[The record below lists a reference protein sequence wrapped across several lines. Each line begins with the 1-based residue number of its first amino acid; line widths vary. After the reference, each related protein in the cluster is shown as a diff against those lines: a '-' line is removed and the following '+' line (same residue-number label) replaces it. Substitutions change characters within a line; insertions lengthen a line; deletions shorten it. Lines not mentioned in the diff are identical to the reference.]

1 MKHFSLMLLGAVG
14 AFFVLSPAQAADF
27 RVIQWNITKACQ
39 IYDFG
44 WGLRPI
50 PPNYRVLT
58 RGAAELRR
66 RAQGE
71 RRLGT
76 RGPLFDLAGNPP
88 CCVNMLL
95 GAGLPGL
102 LLASGGLLAWWRR
115 KRKTRRLT
123 VV

>member
-58 RGAAELRR
+58 GGAAELRC

-71 RRLGT
+71 RRLGA
-76 RGPLFDLAGNPP
+76 RGPLFDLAGNEQGRQQAADIVSNQPKKTPP
-88 CCVNMLL
+88 VPSTPGALL
-95 GAGLPGL
+95 FPP
-102 LLASGGLLAWWRR
+102 
-115 KRKTRRLT
+115 
-123 VV
+123 

>member
-58 RGAAELRR
+58 GGLPSYGAALK
-66 RAQGE
+66 AKDA
-71 RRLGT
+71 LA
-76 RGPLFDLAGNPP
+76 RGGR
-88 CCVNMLL
+88 C
-95 GAGLPGL
+95 
-102 LLASGGLLAWWRR
+102 SI
-115 KRKTRRLT
+115 
-123 VV
+123 

>member
-14 AFFVLSPAQAADF
+14 AFFVFSPAQAADF

-58 RGAAELRR
+58 RGLPSYGAALK
-66 RAQGE
+66 AKDA
-71 RRLGT
+71 LA
-76 RGPLFDLAGNPP
+76 RGGR
-88 CCVNMLL
+88 C
-95 GAGLPGL
+95 
-102 LLASGGLLAWWRR
+102 SI
-115 KRKTRRLT
+115 
-123 VV
+123 